1 MQMHHAGRSED
12 VRSKSST
19 SGVISSS
26 LLCIARLT
34 CAASLAIGMIGC
46 ATVAPY
52 ERERL
57 AKRDMQLERNGDA
70 NAGEEHATAYREG
83 SSGGGSSSGGGCG
96 CN

>member
-1 MQMHHAGRSED
+1 MKMRPSKGMTRVLWCSVAG
-12 VRSKSST
+12 
-19 SGVISSS
+19 
-26 LLCIARLT
+26 LLGL
-34 CAASLAIGMIGC
+34 LWVGGC

-57 AKRDMQLERNGDA
+57 ARRDMQLERDADA